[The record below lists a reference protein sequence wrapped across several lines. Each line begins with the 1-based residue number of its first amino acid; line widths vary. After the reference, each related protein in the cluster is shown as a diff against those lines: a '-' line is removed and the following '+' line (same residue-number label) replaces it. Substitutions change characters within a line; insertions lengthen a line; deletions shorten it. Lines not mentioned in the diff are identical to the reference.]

1 MNPITITID
10 ERSIETV
17 EGSNL
22 LRTCLDNGIMVPNLC
37 FVADMA
43 DPPASCRLCFVEV
56 ADLPQPVPACKVA
69 VRAGMVVRT
78 ATDAVRRLQRSALR
92 LLLSA
97 HRADCRNCPA
107 NKQCPLQDM
116 ARFLGVRLRP
126 RRFEQLQRDVSD
138 PMEHP
143 LFTFI
148 ASRCVLCGRC
158 VHACRTHG
166 NGLLTFIRR
175 GFDTLIGALP
185 VDDAATLHCG
195 GCLACE
201 AACPVAALFIK
212 DTEPLD
218 DEGAS
223 LPGTSAPS
231 R

>member
-1 MNPITITID
+1 MNPITLTID

-17 EGSNL
+17 ESRNL
-22 LRTCLDNGIMVPNLC
+22 LQTCLENGIMVPNLC
-37 FVADMA
+37 FVADMT

-126 RRFEQLQRDVSD
+126 RRFEQLQRDVPD

-158 VHACRTHG
+158 VHACRSHG
-166 NGLLTFIRR
+166 NGVLTYIRR

-185 VDDAATLHCG
+185 VDDVAILHCG

-201 AACPVAALFIK
+201 AACPVAALFRK
-212 DTEPLD
+212 
-218 DEGAS
+218 
-223 LPGTSAPS
+223 
-231 R
+231 